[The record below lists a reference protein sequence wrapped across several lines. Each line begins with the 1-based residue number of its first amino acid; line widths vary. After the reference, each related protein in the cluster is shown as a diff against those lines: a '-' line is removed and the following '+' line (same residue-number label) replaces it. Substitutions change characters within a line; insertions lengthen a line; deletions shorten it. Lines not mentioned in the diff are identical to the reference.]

1 MISEPIQ
8 SSTGIDAELKVLNRC
23 LKKASQLGEY
33 KLALP
38 LLRAG
43 ACNFTMC
50 IQNSSHVN
58 HVTAYLQLCQAALE
72 NNVGVIKLLTD
83 PLEGNVVNNP
93 EFGFYHKFR
102 YILLPLLANGKL
114 SFTVPIR
121 VALRAKNMQAVG
133 ELLLH
138 AHLTQKVGRVDWQ
151 GLELE
156 SVDKGW
162 LATLRRQTKPMELL
176 LSHNNLKHIPAN
188 LSAFTQLQVLHMSSN
203 YVVFIPTE
211 LFSLP
216 SIKEIDLSK
225 NKIEYLP
232 EAIIGTVT
240 PTLINLNISHNK
252 LTSFP
257 DYFAESR
264 LEYLTLSHNSFCSV
278 PNSCTKLQTLRH
290 LDISYNVN
298 IHVMPHE
305 LGGLPNLRSLRI
317 DGLQQIA
324 NVPENLQEPMLL
336 FLRKRFKSLKK
347 FEHFDL
353 ITVEAECS
361 DELRV
366 KFSSA
371 LQLSSSSKF
380 SILNMKSVEQFLM
393 LHNTFRLPSS
403 VYLILWDCMKKQPLD
418 TFASMLHYLSVVCP
432 SNPIVIAALYSHVVP
447 EDINVR
453 IKESV
458 KDSGIEIKDN
468 VSIKP
473 VSLQKTGLFSV
484 TELVTFIT
492 AEARPI
498 AFRDKVPSIYLSLVD
513 VIHLNH
519 LKRQS
524 EKISQ
529 MISKAEFMELVNS
542 YTTDINGDKELPD
555 VVKFLQSYAALLHFP
570 TVEGADI
577 YFISR
582 QWLANYLYRL
592 VTATTNPLLTD
603 NAILP
608 EFAIK
613 DLVEDQDLV
622 SSVYEIFVRFLFK
635 SGFVLPISD
644 KKLLLPP
651 ALEQKPRFQI
661 ALPEKDKVRQWI
673 KLPVIPPM
681 FWARF
686 ICHQLISLRKIFQN
700 LAKIDIA
707 RMPPNVH
714 WYEEMLDWKYWD
726 SGFACWENAHYLVF
740 CVEVVND
747 HIEIMVPHT
756 TKGLRLLQI
765 ISFQINSLL
774 KGWYPEIWESM
785 EHFVPCNF
793 CVAKGNPEPYL
804 FSLIR
809 CMEFASKGGTLKC
822 PHHEG
827 APITI
832 QAVAPDLV
840 PEHIEDDWLIS
851 PQSLQFNLYEKSTV
865 LSPMPSET
873 VFRGWYNDKEVAVKP
888 YPHPVLKRYINTEGT
903 TDPPLLALLAETSV
917 LQHLHYDKMPFLMD
931 FLGVSMDPICL
942 VFPLAQYCSL
952 EDVVKNK
959 RLVMIRNVKLQ
970 VIYQVAQALVHLH
983 NHRIIHR
990 DVSLGNILVFSLS
1003 TAAVSVKLGGF
1014 SHALYSIFLGHQQ
1027 GLVGTYP
1034 APEMSGYG
1042 CMLPYDERVDIF
1054 AFAFVMYEILVGKI
1068 LGAEYGSIFTS
1079 TVARNVRPHLQ
1090 HVLSEAAY
1098 MGSLINRS
1106 WDTHPSRRPYALEIV
1121 RHMKQPHLW
1130 YVANWQ
1136 LADDTNDFLCAT
1148 RRFARRK
1155 VTDIFICKSRWDD
1168 AATNIISHYSI
1179 PDLKLKKSIIIQSP
1193 FVPAM
1198 CCVKNMLWVSFW
1210 HKAIV
1215 VYSVAELKM
1224 VTEIKLHTMASSLSC
1239 SGKYVYIGYEDGA
1252 LECYTFGPTGKPL
1265 ESIQKVDISDNQMT
1279 HLEVCIDCVVCST
1292 QNQVLLVNHYPLET
1306 MVKWE
1311 ASSYHKAQIFHTVIA
1326 TTSSGTYVW
1335 VSFRK
1340 CSELVVL
1347 DPVMG
1352 QVLFA
1357 VDCAEALP
1365 AEDNIKVLNLISFHD
1380 TVWASLNTGHVMIF
1394 KASSPK
1400 LLTWLKVHKCDARFL
1415 MPLSPSGV
1423 SPTLISSTP
1432 SSVVAVPKQRDL
1444 QSTFVLSCGIGLSCV
1459 SLHSST
1465 DVSNNTEGLYL
1476 VILEALEA
1484 SLMSNIEE
1492 LSEREQL
1499 PMMRT
1504 VSISTNRLP
1513 PYENAQLFHSATFSA
1528 KSNKLCS
1535 TLPVARASTL
1545 HGMPSEVKRMSR
1557 LVRIS
1562 ESDTESLESSRKF
1575 SQSEP
1580 GMDSVAES
1588 QTADTK
1594 YPSFFAST
1602 SSEDLTDD
1610 FNTELSFKEKPR
1622 YSWQMSDNVSNHQ
1635 GGWSVFN
1642 YSDAYKELV
1651 DQKSKQPETILDFE
1665 APEEV
1670 HENHKSV
1677 EDSCYDSDFDS
1688 YVQMHTVP
1696 TTNKKPKQKG

>member
-8 SSTGIDAELKVLNRC
+8 SSTGIDTELKVLNRC
-23 LKKASQLGEY
+23 LKKASKLGEY

-43 ACNFTMC
+43 ACNFTTC
-50 IQNSSHVN
+50 IKNSSHVN

-83 PLEGNVVNNP
+83 PVEKNVVNNP
-93 EFGFYHKFR
+93 EFGHYHTFR
-102 YILLPLLANGKL
+102 YILLPLFASGKL
-114 SFTVPIR
+114 PFTIPIR

-156 SVDKGW
+156 SIDKGW
-162 LATLRRQTKPMELL
+162 LATLRRQIQPMELL
-176 LSHNNLKHIPAN
+176 LSRNSLKHIPAN
-188 LSAFTQLQVLHMSSN
+188 LSAFPQLQVLHMSSN
-203 YVVFIPTE
+203 YVVFVPTE

-257 DYFAESR
+257 DYFAESK
-264 LEYLTLSHNSFCSV
+264 LEYLTLSHNSFCTV
-278 PNSCTKLQTLRH
+278 PSSCTKLQTLRH

-298 IHVMPHE
+298 IHVMPPE
-305 LGGLPNLRSLRI
+305 LGGLPNLRSFRM

-324 NVPENLQEPMLL
+324 NVPANLQGPMLL
-336 FLRKRFKSLKK
+336 FLRKRFESLKN

-403 VYLILWDCMKKQPLD
+403 VYLILWDCTKNQPLD
-418 TFASMLHYLSVVCP
+418 IFASLLHYLTVVCP
-432 SNPIVIAALYSHVVP
+432 SNPIVIAAIYSSFIP
-447 EDINVR
+447 EDVDMR

-458 KDSGIEIKDN
+458 KASGIEIKDN

-473 VSLQKTGLFSV
+473 VSLQKSGMFSV
-484 TELVTFIT
+484 VELVTFIT
-492 AEARPI
+492 TEAKPI
-498 AFRDKVPSIYLSLVD
+498 VFRGKVPGSYLALVD
-513 VIHLNH
+513 IVHLNH

-529 MISKAEFMELVNS
+529 MISKAEFIELVNS
-542 YTTDINGDKELPD
+542 SSNDISDKELPD
-555 VVKFLQSYAALLHFP
+555 VVKFLQSYATLLHFP

-613 DLVEDQDLV
+613 DLVEDQDLISAV
-622 SSVYEIFVRFLFK
+622 FEIFVRFLFK

-651 ALEQKPRFQI
+651 ALEQRPRFQI
-661 ALPEKDKVRQWI
+661 ALPEKDRVRRWI

-686 ICHQLISLRKIFQN
+686 ICHQLISLRKVCQG
-700 LAKIDIA
+700 LSKIDIA
-707 RMPPNVH
+707 RLPPNSH

-740 CVEVVND
+740 CVDVVND
-747 HIEIMVPHT
+747 HIQIMVPRT
-756 TKGLRLLQI
+756 TKGLRLLRI

-774 KGWYPEIWESM
+774 KGWYPEIWEAM
-785 EHFVPCNF
+785 EHFIPCNL

-832 QAVAPDLV
+832 QAIAPDLA

-851 PQSLQFNLYEKSTV
+851 PQTLQFNLYEKSTV
-865 LSPMPSET
+865 LSPIPSET
-873 VFRGWYNDKEVAVKP
+873 VYKGWYNDKEVAVKP
-888 YPHPVLKRYINTEGT
+888 YPHPVLKRYINMEGT
-903 TDPPLLALLAETSV
+903 IDPPLLALLAETSV

-942 VFPLAQYCSL
+942 VFPLAQHCSL
-952 EDVVKNK
+952 EDVIKTK
-959 RLVMIRNVKLQ
+959 KLVMIRNVKLR
-970 VIYQVAQALVHLH
+970 VIHQVAQALVHLH
-983 NHRIIHR
+983 SHRIIHR
-990 DVSLGNILVFSLS
+990 DISLGNILVFTLS
-1003 TAAVSVKLGGF
+1003 AAEVNVKLGGF
-1014 SHALYSIFLGHQQ
+1014 SHALYSMFLGHQQ

-1054 AFAFVMYEILVGKI
+1054 AFSFVMYEILVGKI

-1079 TVARNVRPHLQ
+1079 TVARNVRPYLQ
-1090 HVLSEAAY
+1090 YVFNEAAY
-1098 MGSLINRS
+1098 MGSLINRG

-1130 YVANWQ
+1130 YIANWQ

-1215 VYSVAELKM
+1215 VYSVHELKK
-1224 VTEIKLHTMASSLSC
+1224 VTEIKLDTMASSLSC
-1239 SGKYVYIGYEDGA
+1239 SGKYVYIGYENGA
-1252 LECYTFGPTGKPL
+1252 LECYTFGPSGKPL
-1265 ESIQKVDISDNQMT
+1265 ESIQKVNISDNQMT

-1365 AEDNIKVLNLISFHD
+1365 TEENVKVLNLISFHD

-1415 MPLSPSGV
+1415 MPLCPSGV
-1423 SPTLISSTP
+1423 SPTLVSSTP
-1432 SSVVAVPKQRDL
+1432 SSVVAIPKERHL
-1444 QSTFVLSCGIGLSCV
+1444 QSTFVLSCGIGLGCV
-1459 SLHSST
+1459 SLQASS
-1465 DVSNNTEGLYL
+1465 DVPNNTEGLYL

-1484 SLMSNIEE
+1484 NLMSNIEE

-1513 PYENAQLFHSATFSA
+1513 PYENAQLFHAATFSA
-1528 KSNKLCS
+1528 NRNRTRA

-1545 HGMPSEVKRMSR
+1545 HGMPTEVKRMSR
-1557 LVRIS
+1557 LAHIS
-1562 ESDTESLESSRKF
+1562 EGDTESLESSKF

-1580 GMDSVAES
+1580 GIDNVSKS
-1588 QTADTK
+1588 QTAGTNIANQI
-1594 YPSFFAST
+1594 SFFAST
-1602 SSEDLTDD
+1602 SSESLSDD
-1610 FNTELSFKEKPR
+1610 FSVEMSFKEKPR
-1622 YSWQMSDNVSNHQ
+1622 YSRLMSENFSSQQ

-1651 DQKSKQPETILDFE
+1651 DQKSKQPEAILE
-1665 APEEV
+1665 LETPEV
-1670 HENHKSV
+1670 VFENHNS
-1677 EDSCYDSDFDS
+1677 EDSDSDLDS

-1696 TTNKKPKQKG
+1696 TTGRKPKRKG

>member
-1 MISEPIQ
+1 LISEPIQ
-8 SSTGIDAELKVLNRC
+8 SSTGVDIELKVLNRC

-58 HVTAYLQLCQAALE
+58 HVTAYLQLCLAALE

-83 PLEGNVVNNP
+83 PLERNVINNP
-93 EFGFYHKFR
+93 EFGHYHTFR

-114 SFTVPIR
+114 PFTVPIR

-156 SVDKGW
+156 SIDKGW
-162 LATLRRQTKPMELL
+162 LATLRRQTQPKELL

-188 LSAFTQLQVLHMSSN
+188 LSTFPQLQVLHMSSN
-203 YVVFIPTE
+203 YVVFVPTE

-240 PTLINLNISHNK
+240 HTLINLNVSHNK

-257 DYFAESR
+257 DYFAESK
-264 LEYLTLSHNSFCSV
+264 LEYLTLSHNSFCNV
-278 PNSCTKLQTLRH
+278 PSSCTKLQTLRH

-305 LGGLPNLRSLRI
+305 LGGLPNLRSLRM

-324 NVPENLQEPMLL
+324 NVPESLKGPMLL

-366 KFSSA
+366 KFYSA
-371 LQLSSSSKF
+371 LQYSSSSKF

-393 LHNTFRLPSS
+393 LHNTFKLPSS

-418 TFASMLHYLSVVCP
+418 KFAAMLHYLTVVCP
-432 SNPIVIAALYSHVVP
+432 SNPIVIAALYSSVVP
-447 EDINVR
+447 EDVDIR

-458 KDSGIEIKDN
+458 KASGIEIKDN
-468 VSIKP
+468 ISIKP
-473 VSLQKTGLFSV
+473 VSLQKTGMFSV
-484 TELVTFIT
+484 TELITFIT
-492 AEARPI
+492 AEAKPI
-498 AFRDKVPSIYLSLVD
+498 AFRGKVPGSYLSLVD
-513 VIHLNH
+513 IIHLNH

-529 MISKAEFMELVNS
+529 MISKGEFMELVNS
-542 YTTDINGDKELPD
+542 STRDINGDKELPD
-555 VVKFLQSYAALLHFP
+555 VVKFLQSYATLLHFP
-570 TVEGADI
+570 TVEGVDI

-613 DLVEDQDLV
+613 DLVEDQDLT
-622 SSVYEIFVRFLFK
+622 SSVFEIFVRFLFK

-661 ALPEKDKVRQWI
+661 AVPEKDKVRRWI

-686 ICHQLISLRKIFQN
+686 ICHQLISLRKVCQS
-700 LAKIDIA
+700 LAKRDIA

-740 CVEVVND
+740 CVDVVND
-747 HIEIMVPHT
+747 YIEIMVPNT

-785 EHFVPCNF
+785 EHFAPCNL
-793 CVAKGNPEPYL
+793 CVAKGNPKPYL
-804 FSLIR
+804 FSLIH
-809 CMEFASKGGTLKC
+809 CMEFASKVGTLKC
-822 PHHEG
+822 PHHDG
-827 APITI
+827 TPITI
-832 QAVAPDLV
+832 QAIAPDLV

-865 LSPMPSET
+865 LSPIPAET

-888 YPHPVLKRYINTEGT
+888 YPHPVLKRYINMEN
-903 TDPPLLALLAETSV
+903 DPPLLALLAETSV
-917 LQHLHYDKMPFLMD
+917 LQHLHHDKMPFLMD

-942 VFPLAQYCSL
+942 VFPLAQHCSL
-952 EDVVKNK
+952 EDVIKAK
-959 RLVMIRNVKLQ
+959 KLVMIRNVKLQ
-970 VIYQVAQALVHLH
+970 VIYQGAQALVHLH
-983 NHRIIHR
+983 SHRIIHR
-990 DVSLGNILVFSLS
+990 DVSLGNILVVSLS
-1003 TAAVSVKLGGF
+1003 TAAVSIKLGGF
-1014 SHALYSIFLGHQQ
+1014 SHALYSMFLGHQQ

-1079 TVARNVRPHLQ
+1079 SVVRNVRPHLQ
-1090 HVLSEAAY
+1090 HILNEAAY
-1098 MGSLINRS
+1098 MGSLINKS

-1168 AATNIISHYSI
+1168 TATNIISHYSI
-1179 PDLKLKKSIIIQSP
+1179 PELKLKKSIIIQSP

-1215 VYSVAELKM
+1215 VYSVPELKM
-1224 VTEIKLHTMASSLSC
+1224 VTEIELHTMASSLSC

-1265 ESIQKVDISDNQMT
+1265 ESIQKVNVNDNQIT
-1279 HLEVCIDCVVCST
+1279 HLELCIDCIVCST

-1306 MVKWE
+1306 LVKWE
-1311 ASSYHKAQIFHTVIA
+1311 ASSYRKALIFHTVIA

-1340 CSELVVL
+1340 CAELVVL

-1365 AEDNIKVLNLISFHD
+1365 TEDNIKVLNLISFHD
-1380 TVWASLNTGHVMIF
+1380 TVWASLSTGHVMIF

-1423 SPTLISSTP
+1423 SPALVSSTP
-1432 SSVVAVPKQRDL
+1432 SSVVAVPKQHHL
-1444 QSTFVLSCGIGLSCV
+1444 QSTFVLSCGVGLGCV
-1459 SLHSST
+1459 SLHSNT
-1465 DVSNNTEGLYL
+1465 DVPSNTEGLYL

-1484 SLMSNIEE
+1484 DLLSNIEE

-1513 PYENAQLFHSATFSA
+1513 PYENAQLFHAATFSA
-1528 KSNKLCS
+1528 NPNRQYSKL
-1535 TLPVARASTL
+1535 PGIRASTL
-1545 HGMPSEVKRMSR
+1545 HGMPSGVKRMSR
-1557 LVRIS
+1557 LIDIS
-1562 ESDTESLESSRKF
+1562 EGDTESIESSK
-1575 SQSEP
+1575 SEP
-1580 GMDSVAES
+1580 GLDG
-1588 QTADTK
+1588 DTNITNRI
-1594 YPSFFAST
+1594 SFFAST

-1610 FNTELSFKEKPR
+1610 YNVETSFKEKPR
-1622 YSWQMSDNVSNHQ
+1622 HLRPMSDNFSSQQ
-1635 GGWSVFN
+1635 GEWSVFN
-1642 YSDAYKELV
+1642 YNDAYKELV
-1651 DQKSKQPETILDFE
+1651 DQKLKQPEAVLDSE
-1665 APEEV
+1665 GPEEV
-1670 HENHKSV
+1670 LENHRSV

-1688 YVQMHTVP
+1688 YVQMHTADE
-1696 TTNKKPKQKG
+1696 KPKRKK

>member
-1 MISEPIQ
+1 VIDLLISEPIQ
-8 SSTGIDAELKVLNRC
+8 SSSGIDTELKVLNKC
-23 LKKASQLGEY
+23 LKKSSQLGEY

-43 ACNFTMC
+43 ACSFTTC
-50 IQNSSHVN
+50 IQNSSHAN

-72 NNVGVIKLLTD
+72 NNVEVIKLLTD
-83 PLEGNVVNNP
+83 PLDGNVVNNP
-93 EFGFYHKFR
+93 EFTKYHAFR
-102 YILLPLLANGKL
+102 YILLPLLSNGKL
-114 SFTVPIR
+114 PFTVPIR

-156 SVDKGW
+156 SIDKVW
-162 LATLRRQTKPMELL
+162 LMTLRRQTQPIELL
-176 LSHNNLKHIPAN
+176 LSRNKLKHIPAN
-188 LSAFTQLQVLHMSSN
+188 LSAFPQLQVLHMSKNS
-203 YVVFIPTE
+203 VVFVPTE
-211 LFSLP
+211 LFTLP

-232 EAIIGTVT
+232 EAIIGNVT
-240 PTLINLNISHNK
+240 PTLINLNVSHNK

-257 DYFAESR
+257 DYFAESKM
-264 LEYLTLSHNSFCSV
+264 EYLTLSHNSFCAV

-305 LGGLPNLRSLRI
+305 LGGLAKLRSLRM
-317 DGLQQIA
+317 DGIQQIA
-324 NVPENLQEPMLL
+324 NVPVNLQGPMLL
-336 FLRKRFKSLKK
+336 FLRKRFESLKS

-361 DELRV
+361 EELRL
-366 KFSSA
+366 KFASS
-371 LQLSSSSKF
+371 LQISSSSKF
-380 SILNMKSVEQFLM
+380 SILSMKSVEQFLM
-393 LHNTFRLPSS
+393 LHSTFRLPSS

-418 TFASMLHYLSVVCP
+418 MFASLLHYLTVVCP
-432 SNPIVIAALYSHVVP
+432 SNPIVIAAIYSSAIP
-447 EDINVR
+447 EDVDLR
-453 IKESV
+453 IKNSV
-458 KDSGIEIKDN
+458 KAAGIDLKDN
-468 VSIKP
+468 MSVKP
-473 VSLQKTGLFSV
+473 VSLQKTGMFSV
-484 TELVTFIT
+484 AELVTFII
-492 AEARPI
+492 AEAKPI
-498 AFRDKVPSIYLSLVD
+498 AFRGKVPGSYLALVD
-513 VIHLNH
+513 VVQLNH

-529 MISKAEFMELVNS
+529 MISKAEFMELVNTS
-542 YTTDINGDKELPD
+542 TNDINGDKELPD
-555 VVKFLQSYAALLHFP
+555 VVNFLQSYAALLHFP
-570 TVEGADI
+570 TVEGIDI
-577 YFISR
+577 FFISR

-622 SSVYEIFVRFLFK
+622 SSVFEIFVRFLFK

-651 ALEQKPRFQI
+651 ALEPRPNFNI
-661 ALPEKDKVRQWI
+661 TLPEKDRVRRWI

-686 ICHQLISLRKIFQN
+686 ICHQLISLQKICLSLSKVDF
-700 LAKIDIA
+700 A
-707 RMPPNVH
+707 RLSPNVH

-726 SGFACWENAHYLVF
+726 SGFTCWENAHYLVF
-740 CVEVVND
+740 CVEEIIND
-747 HIEIMVPHT
+747 HIQIMVPHT

-765 ISFQINSLL
+765 VSFQINSLL
-774 KGWYPEIWESM
+774 KGWYPEIWESV
-785 EHFVPCNF
+785 EHFVPCNL
-793 CVAKGNPEPYL
+793 CVAKGNPEPCL

-832 QAVAPDLV
+832 QSIAPELI
-840 PEHIEDDWLIS
+840 PMHIEDDWLIS
-851 PQSLQFNLYEKSTV
+851 PQSLQFNLFDKSTV

-873 VFRGWYNDKEVAVKP
+873 VFKGWYNDKEVAVKP
-888 YPHPVLKRYINTEGT
+888 YPHPVLKRYISMEGT
-903 TDPPLLALLAETSV
+903 TDPPLLALLTETSV
-917 LQHLHYDKMPFLMD
+917 LQHLHHDKMPFLMD

-942 VFPLAQYCSL
+942 VFPLAQHGSL
-952 EDVVKNK
+952 EDVIKSK
-959 RLVMIRNVKLQ
+959 KLVMIRNVKLR
-970 VIYQVAQALVHLH
+970 VIHQVAQALVHLH
-983 NHRIIHR
+983 SHRIIHR
-990 DVSLGNILVFSLS
+990 DVCLGNILVFSLS
-1003 TAAVSVKLGGF
+1003 STEVSVKLGGF
-1014 SHALYSIFLGHQQ
+1014 SHALYSMFLGHQQ

-1079 TVARNVRPHLQ
+1079 SVARNVRPHLQ
-1090 HVLSEAAY
+1090 HVLNEAAY
-1098 MGSLINRS
+1098 MGAIINRG

-1168 AATNIISHYSI
+1168 ASTNIISHYSI

-1210 HKAIV
+1210 HKAVV
-1215 VYSVAELKM
+1215 VYSVSGLKK
-1224 VTEIKLHTMASSLSC
+1224 VTEITLDTVVSSLSC

-1265 ESIQKVDISDNQMT
+1265 ESIQKVNISDNQVT

-1292 QNQVLLVNHYPLET
+1292 QNQVLLVNHYPLEII
-1306 MVKWE
+1306 VKWE
-1311 ASSYHKAQIFHTVIA
+1311 ASSYYKAQVFHTVIA

-1352 QVLFA
+1352 QLLFA

-1365 AEDNIKVLNLISFHD
+1365 KEDNIKVLNLISFHD
-1380 TVWASLNTGHVMIF
+1380 TVWAGLNTGHIMIF

-1423 SPTLISSTP
+1423 SPALVSSTP
-1432 SSVVAVPKQRDL
+1432 NSVVAVPKERIPL
-1444 QSTFVLSCGIGLSCV
+1444 STFVLSCGVGLGCV
-1459 SLHSST
+1459 SLQPTS
-1465 DVSNNTEGLYL
+1465 DIPNNTEGLYL

-1484 SLMSNIEE
+1484 NIMANIEE

-1513 PYENAQLFHSATFSA
+1513 PYENAKLFHSATFSA
-1528 KSNKLCS
+1528 NRDKHSKF
-1535 TLPVARASTL
+1535 PIARAATL
-1545 HGMPSEVKRMSR
+1545 HGIPTEVKR
-1557 LVRIS
+1557 LTLLTDIS
-1562 ESDTESLESSRKF
+1562 EGDNESLESRKLSLSDPDISK
-1575 SQSEP
+1575 SQ
-1580 GMDSVAES
+1580 A
-1588 QTADTK
+1588 TDTSNITHRI
-1594 YPSFFAST
+1594 SFFAST
-1602 SSEDLTDD
+1602 SSESSSEDH
-1610 FNTELSFKEKPR
+1610 NAEMSFKEKPR
-1622 YSWQMSDNVSNHQ
+1622 FSRQFDVLSQH
-1635 GGWSVFN
+1635 GEWSVFN
-1642 YSDAYKELV
+1642 YSDAYQELV
-1651 DQKSKQPETILDFE
+1651 GQKSKQPEE
-1665 APEEV
+1665 AAVDYERPWIV
-1670 HENHKSV
+1670 ENKKSV
-1677 EDSCYDSDFDS
+1677 EDSCYGSDFES
-1688 YVQMHTVP
+1688 YIQMHTAP
-1696 TTNKKPKQKG
+1696 PKPKK